1 MIGPPLALCSPCAFA
16 TACCTLRSPSVLC
29 PPTLHYS
36 TAHCS
41 VEGTI
46 SIIAC
51 VVAWL
56 PRQATYGW
64 SAVPD
69 RWNDWNLITA
79 SSCTPVLL
87 ADGSRHRAVPH
98 TPARMPCQVV
108 LILNDPCP
116 VCRIIDLFIA
126 TTLFRNTYRWRWL
139 DDGSVE
145 DAHETRASNG
155 RENLRSPHEKI
166 GAIELLRDSDAEHHK
181 S

>member
-1 MIGPPLALCSPCAFA
+1 MNDRSSS
-16 TACCTLRSPSVLC
+16 CTLFTLCFCNCLLHSTISVRSVSPYT
-29 PPTLHYS
+29 TLHYS

-116 VCRIIDLFIA
+116 VCMQDYQPLCRRHLVSQRVSLLLVGRRI
-126 TTLFRNTYRWRWL
+126 RQ
-139 DDGSVE
+139 GC
-145 DAHETRASNG
+145 
-155 RENLRSPHEKI
+155 P
-166 GAIELLRDSDAEHHK
+166 
-181 S
+181 

>member
-1 MIGPPLALCSPCAFA
+1 MDLIVNDCSFSTLFTLCFCNCLLHSTISVRSVSPY
-16 TACCTLRSPSVLC
+16 T
-29 PPTLHYS
+29 TLHYS

-108 LILNDPCP
+108 LILNIHVLYAGLSTSLSPPPCFATRIVVVGWTTDPSRMP
-116 VCRIIDLFIA
+116 MRQ
-126 TTLFRNTYRWRWL
+126 
-139 DDGSVE
+139 E
-145 DAHETRASNG
+145 
-155 RENLRSPHEKI
+155 P
-166 GAIELLRDSDAEHHK
+166 
-181 S
+181 

>member
-1 MIGPPLALCSPCAFA
+1 MDLIVNDCSFSTLFTLCFCNCLLHSTISVRSVSPY
-16 TACCTLRSPSVLC
+16 T
-29 PPTLHYS
+29 TLHYS

-98 TPARMPCQVV
+98 TPAR
-108 LILNDPCP
+108 CP
-116 VCRIIDLFIA
+116 DAMSGGADLERSMSCMQDYQPLCRRHLVSQRVS
-126 TTLFRNTYRWRWL
+126 LL
-139 DDGSVE
+139 LV
-145 DAHETRASNG
+145 G
-155 RENLRSPHEKI
+155 RRIRQGCP
-166 GAIELLRDSDAEHHK
+166 
-181 S
+181 